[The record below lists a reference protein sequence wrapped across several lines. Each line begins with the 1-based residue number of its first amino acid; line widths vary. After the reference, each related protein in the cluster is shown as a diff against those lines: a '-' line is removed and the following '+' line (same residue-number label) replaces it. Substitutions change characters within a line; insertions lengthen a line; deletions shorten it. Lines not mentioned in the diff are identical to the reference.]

1 MNELDLLL
9 DEIEEKQEFN
19 REDTELVSV
28 SELERYLLIENKL
41 YNQLQ
46 QLQYSL
52 DEAIMNGD
60 TNLMKATVSGVST
73 IARAYNE
80 IVRLR
85 QLAEIKEGKLL
96 PISVLDNYKTR
107 FYPRLEQGLE
117 EMRASIES
125 LLPTHMRADFVSAW
139 NTSYKRYRDACID
152 AEKGLIDTRVDAKMK
167 ALNLWGQKSNERWQ
181 KSEPLREELHKEID
195 KNKRKSKPK
204 TKTEKNAE
212 LRNKL

>member
-1 MNELDLLL
+1 
-9 DEIEEKQEFN
+9 
-19 REDTELVSV
+19 
-28 SELERYLLIENKL
+28 
-41 YNQLQ
+41 
-46 QLQYSL
+46 
-52 DEAIMNGD
+52 
-60 TNLMKATVSGVST
+60 
-73 IARAYNE
+73 
-80 IVRLR
+80 LR

-152 AEKGLIDTRVDAKMK
+152 AEKGLVDTRVDAKMK

-212 LRNKL
+212 LRHKL